1 MNSWWTL
8 ARLSGVSV
16 MFVAVVVGA
25 GSVPALAQSPTI
37 SISPTSGPV
46 GTVVT
51 LHGNAGAGCSAGS
64 FPTLDFGQDATG
76 PVEFIVV
83 PVASNGAWSATFVIP
98 PFVGALATRGLFGG
112 DVSRGTWEFQG
123 PVCVGQVGPASTAPF
138 GVTGT
143 LALQPASR
151 FVGMSAT
158 RDGKGYWLAQA
169 GGGVF
174 SYGDAPFYGSLPSGI
189 GGRSLVPAAPISA
202 IAATPDGAGYWLVGQ
217 DGGVYAFGSARFYGS
232 LPSVHITPSGVVVG
246 ITPTP
251 DGRGY
256 WLLGADGGVF
266 SFGDAGFF
274 GSPKLE
280 AIAMT
285 ALVATASGKGYL
297 AFPRERGRTPR
308 QRRRGSAARRGRR
321 TDDHRRARLR
331 RSDDGRRQG
340 PLGGRNRWRS
350 LRTR

>member
-1 MNSWWTL
+1 MRAMNSWWTL
-8 ARLSGVSV
+8 ARLAGVSV
-16 MFVAVVVGA
+16 MFVAVLVGA

-64 FPTLDFGQDATG
+64 FPTLEFEQGATG

-138 GVTGT
+138 EVTGT

-151 FVGMSAT
+151 FVAMSAT

-169 GGGVF
+169 GGGVL
-174 SYGDAPFYGSLPSGI
+174 SYGDARFHGSLPSGI
-189 GGRSLVPAAPISA
+189 GGRSLVPAAPIERDRSH
-202 IAATPDGAGYWLVGQ
+202 
-217 DGGVYAFGSARFYGS
+217 ARW
-232 LPSVHITPSGVVVG
+232 
-246 ITPTP
+246 
-251 DGRGY
+251 GR
-256 WLLGADGGVF
+256 LLARRPRRWRLRVRQR
-266 SFGDAGFF
+266 AV
-274 GSPKLE
+274 LR
-280 AIAMT
+280 I
-285 ALVATASGKGYL
+285 VAKCAHH
-297 AFPRERGRTPR
+297 AERGR
-308 QRRRGSAARRGRR
+308 RRYHPNTEWAWLLASRR
-321 TDDHRRARLR
+321 
-331 RSDDGRRQG
+331 
-340 PLGGRNRWRS
+340 
-350 LRTR
+350 